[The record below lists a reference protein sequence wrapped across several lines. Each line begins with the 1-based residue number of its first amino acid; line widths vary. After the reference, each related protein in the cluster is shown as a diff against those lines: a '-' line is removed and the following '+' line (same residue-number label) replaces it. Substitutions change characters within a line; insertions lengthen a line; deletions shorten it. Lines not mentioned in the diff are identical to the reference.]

1 MTLCH
6 WVSVCNRLE
15 GSWCLR
21 LHCLVLVYED
31 PNLLCNI
38 RKHPPNDILSQP
50 DRPESQLHCRVN
62 VRSFIFSRIQAT
74 TYRWLHTVLSVTDC
88 VQMLRIAPS
97 AVLSVTIWVQLQLIA
112 DSALFYPWPSVYN
125 CCVLLFLHCFVCD
138 YLRTTASYRWLRTIS
153 SLIICMQLSRI
164 AHSVLFFRD
173 HRCGATAAFRWLH
186 FLSVT
191 IFVQMLLIADCA
203 LFNPW
208 SSVYNCC
215 FSLTLHCFIC
225 DHLYTTAVSR
235 WLHTI

>member
-21 LHCLVLVYED
+21 LQCLVLVYEGPD
-31 PNLLCNI
+31 LLWNI

-50 DRPESQLHCRVN
+50 VRHESQLHCRVN
-62 VRSFIFSRIQAT
+62 VRSSIFSRIQAT
-74 TYRWLHTVLSVTDC
+74 TYRWLRTVLSVTIC
-88 VQMLRIAPS
+88 VQLLCIA
-97 AVLSVTIWVQLQLIA
+97 V
-112 DSALFYPWPSVYN
+112 SALFCPWLSAYNCLSLTPHNFIPDHLYATVTYCSLRFVFPWPPVCN
-125 CCVLLFLHCFVCD
+125 CRF
-138 YLRTTASYRWLRTIS
+138 
-153 SLIICMQLSRI
+153 SL
-164 AHSVLFFRD
+164 
-173 HRCGATAAFRWLH
+173 TLH

-215 FSLTLHCFIC
+215 FSLTLPCFIC
-225 DHLYTTAVSR
+225 DHLWYNCCLSLATHHLIPDHLYTTSGFR
-235 WLHTI
+235 WLHTVLSVTVCVR